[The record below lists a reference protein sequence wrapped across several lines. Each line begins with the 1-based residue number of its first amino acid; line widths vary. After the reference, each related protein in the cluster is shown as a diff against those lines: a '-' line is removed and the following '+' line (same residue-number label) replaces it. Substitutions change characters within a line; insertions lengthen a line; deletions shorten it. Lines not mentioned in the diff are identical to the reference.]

1 MLSKQL
7 LISKNINNN
16 ENIYDNDHNMKR
28 INDDD
33 NNENSNDNDD
43 TLNNRKF
50 NRLSLEVL
58 FYLGFIIFT
67 IVAIH
72 RIILGSS
79 PSTSTATQILGIPLI
94 YVYTWY

>member
-16 ENIYDNDHNMKR
+16 DNIYDNDHNMKR

-33 NNENSNDNDD
+33 NNENNNDNDD

-79 PSTSTATQILGIPLI
+79 SSTSTATQILGISLI